1 MPQLSSAGRYGGAVP
16 ERAPA
21 PAGLELIGGP
31 EKRSIEI
38 VEYDPQWPERFRHE
52 RDRIAAALGRAAIR
66 IDHVGSTAVPGL
78 AAKPIVDI
86 NLIVADVEDEASYLP
101 ALERAGYE
109 LRVREPGHRMVRTR
123 ARDVHVHICT
133 AGSDWERRHLR
144 FRDQLRRSGQDR
156 ALYERVK
163 RQLAARDW
171 PTMNDYADAKS
182 AVIAEI
188 LSRAGS

>member
-1 MPQLSSAGRYGGAVP
+1 MPD
-16 ERAPA
+16 RAQSPS
-21 PAGLELIGGP
+21 GLELIGGP

-38 VEYDPQWPERFRHE
+38 VEYDPQWPVRFRAE
-52 RDRIAAALGRAAIR
+52 RDRIAAALGPAAMR
-66 IDHVGSTAVPGL
+66 IDHIGSTAVPGL

-86 NLIVADVEDEASYLP
+86 DVSVADVEDEASYLP

-109 LRVREPGHRMVRTR
+109 LRVREPNHRMVRTR

-144 FRDQLRRSGQDR
+144 FRDRLRRSGQDR

-163 RQLAARDW
+163 RRLAARDW
-171 PTMNDYADAKS
+171 PTMDDYADAKS
-182 AVIAEI
+182 DAIAEI